1 MSQKLGHFYGKQLI
15 NYLPRAINSA
25 YRENQELTLIVEPR
39 KVYEVLFF
47 LKNHTNSQFK
57 CLTEICGVDFPSRGA
72 RFEVVYCLLSV
83 TFNTLIRVKTIV
95 DETTPL
101 ESVTR
106 IFSGANW
113 IEREVWDLFGVFF
126 QGHPDLRRILTD
138 YGFEG
143 HPFRK
148 DFPLGG
154 YSEVRYDELK
164 KRVVVEPVEFSQE
177 FRSFDFES
185 PWENN
190 PLAPAFLDI
199 DSSKKE
205 EK

>member
-1 MSQKLGHFYGKQLI
+1 MSQKLGHLYGKQLI
-15 NYLPRAINSA
+15 NYLPGAIDRA
-25 YRENQELTLIVEPR
+25 YRENQELTLVVQPS
-39 KVYEVLFF
+39 KVYEVLYF

-72 RFEVVYCLLSV
+72 RFEVVYCLLSL
-83 TFNTLIRVKTIV
+83 TYNTRIRVKTMV

-101 ESVTR
+101 ESVT
-106 IFSGANW
+106 IIYSGANW
-113 IEREVWDLFGVFF
+113 MEREVWDLFGVFF

-138 YGFEG
+138 YGFDG

-154 YSEVRYDELK
+154 YSETRYDELK

-177 FRSFDFES
+177 FRSFDFER
-185 PWENN
+185 PWENRTSQ
-190 PLAPAFLDI
+190 PILI
-199 DSSKKE
+199 DPSENE

>member
-1 MSQKLGHFYGKQLI
+1 MSQNLNHLYGKQLL
-15 NYLPRAINSA
+15 NYLPGAINRA
-25 YRENQELTLIVEPR
+25 YTDKGELTLVVNSSRI
-39 KVYEVLFF
+39 YEVLSF
-47 LKNHTNSQFK
+47 LKDHSNCQFK
-57 CLTEICGVDFPSRGA
+57 CLTEICGVDFPSRNQ
-72 RFEVVYCLLSV
+72 RFEVVYCLLSL
-83 TFNTLIRVKTIV
+83 TFNTRIRVKTIV

-101 ESVTR
+101 ESVT
-106 IFSGANW
+106 SVYAGANW

-126 QGHPDLRRILTD
+126 HGHPDLRRILTD

-154 YSEVRYDELK
+154 YKEVRYDELK

-185 PWENN
+185 PWENMSSRPN
-190 PLAPAFLDI
+190 LI
-199 DSSKKE
+199 DPSEKE
-205 EK
+205 DN

>member
-1 MSQKLGHFYGKQLI
+1 MSQKLGHLYGKQLI
-15 NYLPRAINSA
+15 NYLPGAIDRA
-25 YRENQELTLIVEPR
+25 YRENQELTLVVQPS
-39 KVYEVLFF
+39 KVYEVLYF

-72 RFEVVYCLLSV
+72 RFEVVYCLLSL
-83 TFNTLIRVKTIV
+83 TYNTRIRVKTMV

-101 ESVTR
+101 ESVT
-106 IFSGANW
+106 IIYSGANW
-113 IEREVWDLFGVFF
+113 MEREVWDLFGVFF

-138 YGFEG
+138 YGFDG

-154 YSEVRYDELK
+154 YSETRYDELK

-185 PWENN
+185 PWEN
-190 PLAPAFLDI
+190 APGKPILV
-199 DSSKKE
+199 DSSDKE
-205 EK
+205 DK

>member
-1 MSQKLGHFYGKQLI
+1 MSQNLGHLYGKQLI
-15 NYLPRAINSA
+15 NYLPKAIDSA
-25 YRENQELTLIVEPR
+25 YSENEELTLIVQPN

-57 CLTEICGVDFPSRGA
+57 CLTEICGVDFPRRGA
-72 RFEVVYCLLSV
+72 RFEVIYCLLSV
-83 TFNTLIRVKTIV
+83 TFNTRIRVKTMV

-101 ESVTR
+101 ESVTS
-106 IFSGANW
+106 IYSGANW
-113 IEREVWDLFGVFF
+113 MEREVWDLFGVFF

-154 YSEVRYDELK
+154 YREVRYDELK

-185 PWENN
+185 PWENVN
-190 PLAPAFLDI
+190 GKPILV
-199 DSSKKE
+199 DSSDKE
-205 EK
+205 DK